1 MSKELDNN
9 EIDEIAERVMNEWKN
24 NPKIAKLADDEL
36 EGVSGGYD
44 FWKYGN
50 HIIHKLIC
58 EHPEY
63 KDLSPMELYRLARDW
78 YDQNDQRN
86 APSIPDYAPMS
97 PNSTLD
103 PANNPNGSGK
113 RYRLDK

>member
-1 MSKELDNN
+1 MGKELDNN
-9 EIDEIAERVMNEWKN
+9 EIDEIAERVMNEWKKA
-24 NPKIAKLADDEL
+24 KIADDEL

-44 FWKYGN
+44 FMKYGN
-50 HIIHKLIC
+50 RIIHKLIC

-63 KDLSPMELYRLARDW
+63 KDLSWSELLRLAREW

-86 APSIPDYAPMS
+86 APSIPDYVHIT
-97 PNSTLD
+97 NDSTLD

-113 RYRLDK
+113 RFRFDK